1 MDHCPT
7 CHEELPRSTDGS
19 VETLQKRIRFLE
31 NELLK
36 ASLAKPR
43 CTEKSFQDYVKG
55 AVDEAVAQEKNSWLQ
70 RFHELRLENA
80 ALTRELHSENALL
93 EAVLQKFDIDL
104 PSAHRALAEITVPL
118 ENDPVYTEF
127 LKISARGRPPYAAVR
142 PPLPDPYGFRKN

>member
-19 VETLQKRIRFLE
+19 VETLQKRILFLE

-43 CTEKSFQDYVKG
+43 CTEKSFQDFVKG
-55 AVDEAVAQEKNSWLQ
+55 AVDEAVAQERNCWLQ
-70 RFHELRLENA
+70 RYHDLRLENA
-80 ALTRELHSENALL
+80 ALIRELHTENAML

-104 PSAHRALAEITVPL
+104 ATAHRVLAQNRNRTESLGQPSPPL

-127 LKISARGRPPYAAVR
+127 LKISARGRALHR
-142 PPLPDPYGFRKN
+142 

>member
-1 MDHCPT
+1 MHRILVP
-7 CHEELPRSTDGS
+7 ENLPRSTDGS
-19 VETLQKRIRFLE
+19 VETLQKRILFLE
-31 NELLK
+31 NELLL
-36 ASLAKPR
+36 ASRRA
-43 CTEKSFQDYVKG
+43 G
-55 AVDEAVAQEKNSWLQ
+55 AVEEAVAQEKNSWLQ